1 MSSLVPENLTTL
13 TEAAAAVRT
22 GETTATELVCEC
34 LEQISAADGQLQAF
48 VSVQESEALARAS
61 ELDALAGSGRLAGPL
76 HGIPVAIKD
85 IIDIAGLPTAAGMSA
100 KSVQATTGRDQPAAR
115 DAALVSRLRDA
126 GAVLIGKTV
135 TTAFACFDPPA
146 TRNPHDPDRTP
157 GGSSSGSAAAVAAGM
172 CFAAIGSQTGGS
184 ITRPAAFCG
193 VAGAKPSLG
202 RVPCAGVVPI
212 SEHLDH
218 PGPIARSVADLA
230 VMLDV
235 LVSYLPTDPT
245 SRNTPPP
252 GLFASLDSLASTTAL
267 VPRLGRLEGLFAER
281 ADAEATAAIDSA
293 MTAWETA
300 GARACRAE
308 LPTGFDE
315 VLDHHRIVLVGGLA
329 ANHRDYYPDHVDEYP
344 DGLGGLIA
352 EGLDFRMTRFIEA
365 RRHQMRLKSD
375 ILGCFDECDVL
386 VCPAAVGGAPDASTT
401 GDPSMNAPWSY
412 TGLPSVS
419 FPIAETS
426 GGMSLSVQLI
436 GRPDGEAELFGVAAW
451 CEEHHTA
458 AHIS

>member
-1 MSSLVPENLTTL
+1 MTSLVPENLTTL
-13 TEAAAAVRT
+13 TEAAAAIRT
-22 GETTATELVCEC
+22 GETTATELVSEC
-34 LEQISAADGQLQAF
+34 LEQIETTDGQLQAF
-48 VSVQESEALARAS
+48 VSVQAPEALSRAA
-61 ELDALAGSGRLAGPL
+61 ELDELAGSGRLAGPL

-100 KSVQATTGRDQPAAR
+100 RSVAATTGREQPAAR

-135 TTAFACFDPPA
+135 TTAFACFDPPP
-146 TRNPHDPDRTP
+146 TRNPHNPDRTP

-235 LVSYLPTDPT
+235 LVSYQSTDPT
-245 SRNTPPP
+245 SRNTPQP
-252 GLFASLDSLASTTAL
+252 GLVDSLNSAARPT
-267 VPRLGRLEGLFAER
+267 PRLGRLEGLFAER
-281 ADAEATAAIDSA
+281 ADAETTAAIDSA

-300 GARACRAE
+300 GARSCRAG

-315 VLDHHRIVLVGGLA
+315 VLDHHRIVLVAGLA
-329 ANHRDYYPDHVDEYP
+329 ANHQDYYPDHADEYP
-344 DGLGGLIA
+344 EGLGGLVA

-365 RRHQMRLKSD
+365 RRHQMQLKSD
-375 ILGCFDECDVL
+375 ILACFDECDAL
-386 VCPAAVGGAPDASTT
+386 VCPAAVGGAPDASST

-412 TGLPSVS
+412 TGLPTVS
-419 FPIAETS
+419 FPIGRTS
-426 GGMSLSVQLI
+426 DGMPLSVQLV
-436 GRPDGEAELFGVAAW
+436 GRPDGEAELFGIAAW
-451 CEEHHTA
+451 CEEHGAA